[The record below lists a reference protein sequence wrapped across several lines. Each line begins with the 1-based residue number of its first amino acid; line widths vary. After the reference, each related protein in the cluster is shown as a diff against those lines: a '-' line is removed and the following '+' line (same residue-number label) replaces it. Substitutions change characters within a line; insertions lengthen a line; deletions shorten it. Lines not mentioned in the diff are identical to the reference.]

1 MNPPPEHLSAEQLD
15 GLVEFLGQYVT
26 EARREKIETVLGL
39 RTRRL
44 ALALEDIYQPHNASA
59 CLRSCECLGI
69 QDVHVVEKRHEYA
82 PNKEVSMGASKWL
95 TLRQHAETA
104 DCVAQLRAAGYRIV
118 ATSPHAGPAGEPHTL
133 ATLPLAGKTAIWFG
147 TEEHGLSDEALALA
161 DDRLCLPMFGFTESY
176 NISVC
181 VALTM
186 GRLAERLREEDASAW
201 ELDQAER
208 QQLRHLWY
216 RKIVKNG
223 DVMERAFLATNS

>member
-1 MNPPPEHLSAEQLD
+1 MDAPPADLSAEQLD
-15 GLVEFLGQYVT
+15 GLVDFLGQYVT
-26 EARREKIETVLGL
+26 EARREKIETVLAV

-104 DCVAQLRAAGYRIV
+104 ECAAVLRADGYRIV
-118 ATSPHAGPAGEPHTL
+118 ATSPHAGPSGEPHTL
-133 ATLPLAGKTAIWFG
+133 ASLPLEGKTAIWFG
-147 TEEHGLSDEALALA
+147 TEEHGLTDEALALA

-186 GRLAERLREEDASAW
+186 GRLAERLREEPVEAW
-201 ELDQAER
+201 ELDASER
-208 QQLRHLWY
+208 QRLRHLWY

-223 DVMERAFLATNS
+223 DVMERAFLGKE